1 MSDDGSRLQREAA
14 GRKACEFFDAIWQ
27 AGDYWA
33 LEKSE
38 FEQTK
43 YERQIGLLRDS
54 HYERALEIGC
64 GGGHFTRMLAPLV
77 DRTTGIDVAPSAIA
91 RAQAAGTGACQIEFR
106 VENIMDHDFRGDRPW
121 DLIVMNETIYYLGWL
136 YSFFDI
142 AWMAN
147 ELYGATRPGGTFL
160 MANTFGE
167 ISDYLIRPWIIRTYR
182 DLFVNV
188 GYVVKIEDT
197 FCGKK
202 DNVMLETL
210 MTVFVKHAD
219 SS

>member
-1 MSDDGSRLQREAA
+1 MSDYRSKMDREVAA
-14 GRKACEFFDAIWQ
+14 RKAREFFDSIWQ
-27 AGDYWA
+27 AGDYWD
-33 LEKSE
+33 LETSE
-38 FEQTK
+38 FEKAK
-43 YERQIGLLRDS
+43 YERQIELLQDCR
-54 HYERALEIGC
+54 YARALEIGC
-64 GGGHFTRMLAPLV
+64 GGGHFTRMLATLA
-77 DRTTGIDVAPSAIA
+77 DYTTAIDVAPSAIA
-91 RAQAAGTGACQIEFR
+91 RAQAARGPGQIDFR
-106 VENIMDHDFRGDRPW
+106 VENIMDHDFVGDRPW

-136 YSFFDI
+136 YSFFDV

-147 ELYGATRPGGTFL
+147 ELYRATQPGGTFL

-188 GYVVKIEDT
+188 GYVVKTENT

-202 DNVMLETL
+202 NNVMVETL
-210 MTVFVKHAD
+210 MTVFVKKAD